1 MPFLLPFQTTLCVF
15 IATCGL
21 TITLFSCQNTSSRAA
36 AITCYAARAKVI
48 YSGALLHHDD
58 NLRTAANS
66 VVLKII
72 FGIIIVSFIL
82 TGVSGYLI
90 GGGKN
95 YAAKVNG
102 QEIGRGQFENAVASE
117 RNRMQQQ
124 LGDQFSE
131 LAANENYMK
140 TMRQQVL
147 NRLIDES
154 LLDQYARELGLSIS
168 DEQVKQAIF
177 QTQAFQTNGK
187 FDNQRFSGIVA
198 QMGMTT
204 DQYAQALRN
213 QLTTQQLINAIAGT
227 DFMLPGESDQLAA
240 LVSQQRVVREA
251 TINVNALAAKQ
262 TASDEEI
269 NAFWQQNQARFM
281 APEQFRV
288 SYIKMDAASMQE
300 SASDEEIQSW
310 YDQHKDQFT
319 QPQRNRYSV
328 IQTKTEADAK
338 AVLAE
343 LQKGADFATLAK
355 EKSTDIISAR
365 NGGDMGWMED
375 ASTVPE
381 LKDAGLKEKGQLSGV
396 IKSSVGF
403 LVARLDDVQ
412 PAQVKPLADV
422 RNDIAAKVKQE
433 KALDAYYALQ
443 QKVSDAASNDNES
456 LASAAQVAGL
466 KVVETGWFGRD
477 NLPEEL
483 NFKPVADA
491 IFNGGLVGENG
502 APGSNSDIITVD
514 GDRAFVLRI
523 SEHKAEAVKPLAEV
537 KAQVSDIVKH
547 NKAEQQAKL
556 EADKLL
562 AALKDGK
569 GDEAMKAAGLSF
581 GAPQTLSR
589 TGQDPLSQLA
599 FTLPLPQQGKPVYGV
614 GSNMQ
619 GDVVL
624 VALDEVKAGSMPE
637 EQKKAMV
644 QGITQNNAQIAF
656 EALMSN
662 LRKAAKIKLGDSIDQ
677 QQ

>member
-1 MPFLLPFQTTLCVF
+1 MM
-15 IATCGL
+15 
-21 TITLFSCQNTSSRAA
+21 
-36 AITCYAARAKVI
+36 
-48 YSGALLHHDD
+48 D

-72 FGIIIVSFIL
+72 R
-82 TGVSGYLI
+82 
-90 GGGKN
+90 
-95 YAAKVNG
+95 A
-102 QEIGRGQFENAVASE
+102 QFENAVASE

-147 NRLIDES
+147 NRLIDEA
-154 LLDQYARELGLSIS
+154 LLDQYARELGLNIS
-168 DEQVKQAIF
+168 DDQVKQAIF
-177 QTQAFQTNGK
+177 QTQAFQADGK
-187 FDNQRFSGIVA
+187 FDNERFSRIVN

-213 QLTTQQLINAIAGT
+213 QLTTQQLINAVAGT

-251 TINVNALAAKQ
+251 TLDVNALAAKQ
-262 TASDEEI
+262 TATDDEI
-269 NAFWQQNQARFM
+269 NAFYQQNQARFM

-288 SYIKMDAASMQE
+288 SYIKLDAASMQE
-300 SASDEEIQSW
+300 NVSDEEIQSW
-310 YDQHKDQFT
+310 YDQHQDQFT
-319 QPQRNRYSV
+319 QPQRNRYSI
-328 IQTKTEADAK
+328 IQTKTEADAQ
-338 AVLAE
+338 AVLDE
-343 LQKGADFATLAK
+343 LKKGADFATLAK

-365 NGGDMGWMED
+365 SGGDMGWLED
-375 ASTVPE
+375 AATVPE
-381 LKDAGLKEKGQLSGV
+381 LKEAGLKEKGQLSGV

-403 LVARLDDVQ
+403 LVARLDDIQ
-412 PAQVKPLADV
+412 AAQVKPLAEV
-422 RNDIAAKVKQE
+422 RDDIAAKVKQE

-456 LASAAQVAGL
+456 LAGAAQVAGL

-477 NLPEEL
+477 SLPQEL
-483 NFKPVADA
+483 NFKPVSEA

-502 APGSNSDIITVD
+502 TPGSNSDIITVD

-523 SEHKAEAVKPLAEV
+523 SEHKPEAVKPLADV

-547 NKAEQQAKL
+547 TKAEQQAKL
-556 EADKLL
+556 DADKLL
-562 AALKDGK
+562 TALKEGK

-589 TGQDPLSQLA
+589 TGQEALSQSVFA
-599 FTLPLPQQGKPVYGV
+599 LPLPQAGKPSYGV
-614 GSNMQ
+614 GSDLQ
-619 GDVVL
+619 GNVVL
-624 VALDEVKAGSMPE
+624 LALDEVKAGTMPE
-637 EQKKAMV
+637 EQKKAMI

-662 LRKAAKIKLGDSIDQ
+662 LRKAAKIKLGDIIDQ

>member
-1 MPFLLPFQTTLCVF
+1 MMD
-15 IATCGL
+15 
-21 TITLFSCQNTSSRAA
+21 S
-36 AITCYAARAKVI
+36 
-48 YSGALLHHDD
+48 
-58 NLRTAANS
+58 LRTAANS
-66 VVLKII
+66 LVLKII

-82 TGVSGYLI
+82 TGVSSYLI
-90 GGGKN
+90 GGGAN

-102 QEIGRGQFENAVASE
+102 QEISRGQFENAFAGE

-131 LAANENYMK
+131 LAANEGYMK
-140 TMRQQVL
+140 TLRQQTL
-147 NRLIDES
+147 NRLIDEA
-154 LLDQYARELGLSIS
+154 LLDQYAKKLGLGIS
-168 DEQVKQAIF
+168 DEQVKKAIF
-177 QTQAFQTNGK
+177 STQAFQSNGK
-187 FDNQRFSGIVA
+187 FDNARYNSIVN
-198 QMGMTT
+198 QMGMTA

-213 QLTTQQLINAIAGT
+213 QLTTQQLINAVVGT
-227 DFMLPGESDQLAA
+227 DFMLKGETDELAA
-240 LVSQQRVVREA
+240 LVAQQRVVRQA
-251 TINVNALAAKQ
+251 TIDVNALAAKQ
-262 TASDEEI
+262 QVSDAEV
-269 NAFWQQNQARFM
+269 NAWYEQNKNSFV

-288 SYIKMDAASMQE
+288 SYIKLDAAALQE
-300 SASDEEIQSW
+300 TATDAEIQSY
-310 YDQHKDQFT
+310 YDQHQDQFT

-456 LASAAQVAGL
+456 LAGAAQVAGL
-466 KVVETGWFGRD
+466 QVVETGWFGRD

-491 IFNGGLVGENG
+491 IFNGGLVGVNG

-547 NKAEQQAKL
+547 NKAEQQAKRD
-556 EADKLL
+556 ADKLL

>member
-1 MPFLLPFQTTLCVF
+1 MM
-15 IATCGL
+15 
-21 TITLFSCQNTSSRAA
+21 
-36 AITCYAARAKVI
+36 
-48 YSGALLHHDD
+48 D

-72 FGIIIVSFIL
+72 FGIIIVSSIL

-269 NAFWQQNQARFM
+269 NTFWQQNQARFM